1 MLVATMRSR
10 FGQRDTGVNFGSYD
24 GTDFLYNKMSIY
36 MLFLFKDEYLYAVFI
51 YFTHIRSIFIRL

>member
-1 MLVATMRSR
+1 MLVATMRGR
-10 FGQRDTGVNFGSYD
+10 FGQRDTGVTFGSYD
-24 GTDFLYNKMSIY
+24 GIDFLYNKMSIY